1 MKKLRWAMQLL
12 FLVLASM
19 GLFFIG
25 RAQSYQPPPSHGK
38 HLVDSEPLK
47 DRRSLQQGA
56 VEGLVLY
63 YSKRPSSV
71 EAQLELEQLLKDF
84 RKSKRTVDLSHEF
97 LPDDLQGYRTIYY
110 LGEDLLQQEGLQ
122 ASLKSWVE
130 AGGHLYIGMPQAS
143 EEASSLQNWLGVES
157 GMKENQVV
165 SSISLE
171 KDLMLG
177 GAGPF
182 AIAHP
187 FDSAWGVQLDA
198 SCRVPAWDTETEL
211 PLLWQKEAG
220 EGQLVVMN
228 LGIYDK
234 VYRGIYSL
242 GLSLMDSVFLYPVIN
257 AGVVYLDDF
266 PAPIS
271 ESEKV
276 QISKQRQE
284 PFDQFVSR
292 TWWPAMQALGKELQ
306 LVYTGALVASYNK
319 QVHPPFP
326 LILPDLE
333 TLELGQMLVEQGG
346 ELAYHGYNHQPL
358 QVQAWEQ
365 AMPEAYVPWPQER
378 AIRDSLRSLEQLVTT
393 YYGGQ
398 KPSVYVPP
406 SNILIP
412 EGRSVLA
419 SSLPDLRGIASTYF
433 PGEGAYAQEFDLGS
447 DGLLNLPRL
456 VSGMDWDDFDR
467 LAVFSELNTH
477 FVHSQFIHPD
487 DILDQTRSHGK
498 NWEELL
504 GAYRSSMQAL
514 QRAAPDLDFVEASRF
529 ANKVG
534 GFLSLTLQVDEG
546 RDFLDV
552 TLGHVEGT
560 RSFLLRQNKGRNLRV
575 TGGRI
580 KQVAKQL
587 YLLETDAEKVRV
599 EWDS

>member
-1 MKKLRWAMQLL
+1 MKKLRWTMQLL

-19 GLFFIG
+19 GLFFIY
-25 RAQSYQPPPSHGK
+25 RAQSYQALPSPVK
-38 HLVDSEPLK
+38 HLVEAEPLK
-47 DRRSLQQGA
+47 DRRSLQQGK

-97 LPDDLQGYRTIYY
+97 LPEDLQGYRTISY
-110 LGEDLLQQEGLQ
+110 LGEDLLQQAELQ
-122 ASLKSWVE
+122 VSLKTWVE
-130 AGGHLYIGMPQAS
+130 AGGQLYIGMPQAS
-143 EEASSLQNWLGVES
+143 EEDSSFQSWLGVAS
-157 GMKENQVV
+157 GTRENQVV

-171 KDLMLG
+171 KDVMLG
-177 GAGPF
+177 GSGPF
-182 AIAHP
+182 VIAHP

-198 SCRVPAWDTETEL
+198 SCRIPAWDTKTEL
-211 PLLWQKEAG
+211 PLIWQKEAG

-242 GLSLMDSVFLYPVIN
+242 GLSLMDPVYLYPVID

-271 ESEKV
+271 ESEKIW
-276 QISKQRQE
+276 ISKQRQE
-284 PFDQFVSR
+284 PFDQFVPR

-326 LILPDLE
+326 LLLPDLE
-333 TLELGQMLVEQGG
+333 TLELGQMLVKQGG

-365 AMPEAYVPWPQER
+365 AVPEAYVSWPQER
-378 AIRDSLRSLEQLVTT
+378 AIRESLRSLEQLVTT

-406 SNILIP
+406 SNILSP
-412 EGRSVLA
+412 EGRRVLA
-419 SSLPDLRGIASTYF
+419 STLPDLKGIASTYF
-433 PGEGAYAQEFDLGS
+433 PGEGAYAQEFGLGT
-447 DGLLNLPRL
+447 DGLLDLPRL

-477 FVHSQFIHPD
+477 FVNSQFIHPD
-487 DILDQTRSHGK
+487 DILDQARSHGK
-498 NWEELL
+498 SWEELFR
-504 GAYRSSMQAL
+504 AYRSSMQAL
-514 QRAAPDLDFVEASRF
+514 QGSAPDLDFVGASRF
-529 ANKVG
+529 AAKVG
-534 GFLSLTLQVDEG
+534 GFLALTLQVDEG
-546 RDFLDV
+546 SDFLEL
-552 TLGHVEGT
+552 TLGHAEGT

-587 YLLETDAEKVRV
+587 YLLETDVEKVRV

>member
-1 MKKLRWAMQLL
+1 MKKLRWTMQLL
-12 FLVLASM
+12 FLLLASM
-19 GLFFIG
+19 GFFFIY
-25 RAQSYQPPPSHGK
+25 RAQSYHPLPSPVK
-38 HLVDSEPLK
+38 HLVEAEPLR
-47 DRRSLQQGA
+47 DRRSLHQGK

-97 LPDDLQGYRTIYY
+97 LPEDLRGYRTIYY
-110 LGEDLLQQEGLQ
+110 LGEDLLQQAELQ
-122 ASLKSWVE
+122 ASLKTWVE
-130 AGGHLYIGMPQAS
+130 AGGQLYIGMPQAS
-143 EEASSLQNWLGVES
+143 EENSSFQSWLGVAS
-157 GMKENQVV
+157 GTRENQVV

-171 KDLMLG
+171 KDVMLG
-177 GAGPF
+177 GSGPF

-198 SCRVPAWDTETEL
+198 SCRVPAWDTKTEL
-211 PLLWQKEAG
+211 PLIWQKEAG

-242 GLSLMDSVFLYPVIN
+242 GLSLMDPVYLYPVID

-271 ESEKV
+271 ESEKIR
-276 QISKQRQE
+276 ISKQRQE
-284 PFDQFVSR
+284 PFDQFVLR

-306 LVYTGALVASYNK
+306 LVYTGALVTSYNK

-326 LILPDLE
+326 LIVPDLE
-333 TLELGQMLVEQGG
+333 TLELGQMLVKQGG

-358 QVQAWEQ
+358 QMQAWEQ
-365 AMPEAYVPWPQER
+365 AMPEAYVSWPQER
-378 AIRDSLRSLEQLVTT
+378 AIRDSLSSLEQLVTT

-406 SNILIP
+406 SNILSP
-412 EGRSVLA
+412 EGRRVLA
-419 SSLPDLRGIASTYF
+419 STLPDLKGIASTYF
-433 PGEGAYAQEFDLGS
+433 PGEGAYAQEFGLGT
-447 DGLLNLPRL
+447 DGLLDLPRL

-487 DILDQTRSHGK
+487 DILDQARSHGK
-498 NWEELL
+498 SWEELFR
-504 GAYRSSMQAL
+504 AYRSSMQAL
-514 QRAAPDLDFVEASRF
+514 QGAAPDLDFVGAGRF
-529 ANKVG
+529 AAKVG
-534 GFLSLTLQVDEG
+534 GFLALTLQVDEG
-546 RDFLDV
+546 SDFLEL
-552 TLGHVEGT
+552 TLGHAQGT

-575 TGGRI
+575 TSGRI

-587 YLLETDAEKVRV
+587 YLLETDVEKVRV